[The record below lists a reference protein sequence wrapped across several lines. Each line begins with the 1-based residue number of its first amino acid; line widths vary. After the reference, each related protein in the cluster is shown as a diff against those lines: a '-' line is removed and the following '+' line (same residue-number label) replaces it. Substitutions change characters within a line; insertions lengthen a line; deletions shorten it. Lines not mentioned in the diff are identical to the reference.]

1 MSNPTPSTNPS
12 MRGILQTLLQV
23 WRYRG
28 FVLGSVKREFQ
39 AKYHQSLLGML
50 WTLIQPL
57 AMILVYTLIFSKV
70 MKTKLPGLESD
81 FGYSIY
87 LCAGLLTWGLFS
99 EMISK
104 SQTLFIDNANV
115 LKKVNFPSAT
125 LPLILMLN
133 ALVNFGIIFGLF
145 LAFLLVSGQWPG
157 WVFWAILPVLALQ
170 LLLTM
175 GLGLV
180 LGMLNVF
187 FRDVGQ
193 FFAVFLQFWFWLTPI
208 VYPANVLPA
217 EIQSYLALNPMYGII
232 SAYQQ
237 ILVQQQV
244 PNFSSLAWPLV
255 FGLVVCGL
263 GAMLFS
269 RHAGDMVDE
278 L

>member
-1 MSNPTPSTNPS
+1 MSNPTPSINPS

-39 AKYHQSLLGML
+39 AKYHQSMLGML

-180 LGMLNVF
+180 LGVLNVF

>member
-1 MSNPTPSTNPS
+1 
-12 MRGILQTLLQV
+12 MRGILQTLSQV

-99 EMISK
+99 EMIGK

-170 LLLTM
+170 LMLTM

-180 LGMLNVF
+180 LGVLNVF

-208 VYPANVLPA
+208 VYPANVLPVQ
-217 EIQSYLALNPMYGII
+217 IQSYLALNPMYGII

-244 PNFSSLAWPLV
+244 PNFSSLTWPLV